1 MKVLITGA
9 SGMVGRNTMAHEKA
23 KKFEVL
29 APSRQELDLTNYSAL
44 VDFLCKKKPDIIIHA
59 AGKVGGIKANI
70 ADPYGFLMDNLT
82 LGVNII
88 KAAKECGVAR
98 LLNLGSSCIYPRD
111 GLNPLRETA
120 ILTGPL
126 EPTNEAY
133 ALSKILAIRMCTYI
147 NDQYR
152 NLSYKSIIPCNL
164 YGPFDTFDG
173 NNAHLIPAI
182 ISKVHEAVESDTD
195 TVTIWGDGT
204 VRREF
209 MFSGDL
215 ADLIWDACDKFDS
228 LPQNMNAGLG
238 YDLSVR
244 EYYEEIASVIGFSGE
259 FRFDLDQPV
268 GMTQK
273 LTCTDKAKEWGWHP
287 TTDLGEGIKITYQF
301 FKDGKR

>member
-9 SGMVGRNTMAHEKA
+9 SGMVGRNTIAHKKA
-23 KKFEVL
+23 SKFEVI
-29 APSRQELDLTNYSAL
+29 APSRQELDLTNFSAL
-44 VDFLCKKKPDIIIHA
+44 VDFLVKNKPDIIVHA

-70 ADPYGFLMDNLT
+70 ADPYGFLLCNLT
-82 LGVNII
+82 LGVNVIN
-88 KAAKECGVAR
+88 AAKECGVPR

-111 GLNPLRETA
+111 SLNPLQETA

-133 ALSKILAIRMCTYI
+133 ALSKILTIRMCTYI
-147 NDQYR
+147 NDQYQ

-164 YGPFDTFDG
+164 YGPFDKFDG

-182 ISKVHEAVESDTD
+182 ISKIHEAVVSGND
-195 TVTIWGDGT
+195 TVTIWGDGS

-215 ADLIWDACDKFDS
+215 ADLIWEACDKFDS

-238 YDLSVR
+238 YDFSVR
-244 EYYEEIASVIGFSGE
+244 DYYEAIASVIGFSGE

-273 LTCTDKAKEWGWHP
+273 LTCTDKAKEWGWQP
-287 TTDLGEGIKITYQF
+287 TTGLGEGIKITYQF
-301 FKDGKR
+301 FKDRKR

>member
-23 KKFEVL
+23 SQFEIL
-29 APSRQELDLTNYSAL
+29 APSRQELDLSKFSAL
-44 VDFLCKKKPDIIIHA
+44 TDFLVKNKPDIIIHA

-70 ADPYGFLMDNLT
+70 ADPYGFLLGNLT
-82 LGVNII
+82 VGVNVIN
-88 KAAKECGVAR
+88 AAKECGVPR

-111 GLNPLRETA
+111 GLNPLQETA

-133 ALSKILAIRMCTYI
+133 ALSKILAIRMCSYI
-147 NDQYR
+147 SDQHQ

-164 YGPFDTFDG
+164 YGPFDKFEG

-182 ISKVHEAVESDTD
+182 ITKVHEAVASGTG
-195 TVTIWGDGT
+195 TVTIWGDGS

-209 MFSGDL
+209 MFAGDL
-215 ADLIWDACDKFDS
+215 ADLIWEACDKFDS

-238 YDLSVR
+238 YDYSVR

-259 FRFDLDQPV
+259 FRFDLVQPV

-273 LTCTDKAKEWGWHP
+273 LTCTDRAKEWGWQP
-287 TTDLGEGIKITYQF
+287 TTELSEGIKITYQF
-301 FKDGKR
+301 FKDRKR